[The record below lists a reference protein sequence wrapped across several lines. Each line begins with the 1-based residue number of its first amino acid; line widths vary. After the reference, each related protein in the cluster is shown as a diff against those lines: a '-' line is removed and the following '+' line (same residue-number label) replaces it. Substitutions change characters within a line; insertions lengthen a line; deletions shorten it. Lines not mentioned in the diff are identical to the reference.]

1 MYKKGDILG
10 GCRLLQECGSGAFG
24 SVFLVENETTHQRMA
39 LKILLKTG
47 RHYEREISALTA
59 YQEKC
64 RHANLMLIYHIGQ
77 NEDCLF
83 YTMDAADPL
92 NSAGDYVPDTLGNR
106 LRQRK
111 RLPPEEIR
119 TMLNELL
126 NGLEILHN
134 AGLLHRDI
142 KPDNV
147 LWVDG
152 HAVLGDI
159 GLVTASDHASFAGT
173 RGFISPAV
181 WKGERGYSK
190 QDDLYALAMTLYCA
204 LTGNEPKGNLEL
216 PLSMTFSGCGDLIR
230 AYNDVLD
237 EDSQIHSVA
246 DFRAALLKRRNLLS
260 KKQRKRILP
269 AILIT
274 VLCTLLAVSFY
285 NKIEPLKDDPVQ
297 NRAEEV
303 PNFMK
308 FRSKI
313 KTDPDQAMKTPQK
326 KSAVSEI
333 NNTQKTARLAE
344 ALEQEWRDSC
354 SERLKKAGNVV
365 FSPINIG
372 QGENARLSYTER
384 KRREQEKA
392 LLREA
397 QVRKEI
403 EDEEKYQLP
412 NLKSFAELAIRYF
425 GDVAY
430 NDELVKKNEGL
441 LADFDNP
448 EFLLDYYG
456 DTLCSRAS
464 LGLSISWSGE
474 LAELDKRLRALP
486 QDERRMRLRCIIF
499 AALRRNYFNGKN
511 LMAMNGF
518 PVRSFP
524 QLDEV
529 ERRLSF
535 FNQYID
541 RY

>member
-1 MYKKGDILG
+1 MYKAGDHLG

-24 SVFLVENETTHQRMA
+24 SVFLAENETTHQRMA

-64 RHANLMLIYHIGQ
+64 RHANLMRIYHIGQ

-119 TMLNELL
+119 TMLHELL
-126 NGLEILHN
+126 NGLELLHN

-159 GLVTASDHASFAGT
+159 GLVTGSDEASFAGT

-181 WKGERGYSK
+181 WKGERGYETK
-190 QDDLYALAMTLYCA
+190 DDLYALAMTLYCA

-230 AYNDVLD
+230 AYNAVM
-237 EDSQIHSVA
+237 EENSAIRSVS
-246 DFRAALLKRRNLLS
+246 DFRTVLLKSRKVSSGKL
-260 KKQRKRILP
+260 RKRLLFAGVFVLLCAIPCIFLFPKAGLRKEP
-269 AILIT
+269 AAAPET
-274 VLCTLLAVSFY
+274 RENA
-285 NKIEPLKDDPVQ
+285 P
-297 NRAEEV
+297 
-303 PNFMK
+303 
-308 FRSKI
+308 
-313 KTDPDQAMKTPQK
+313 
-326 KSAVSEI
+326 AVSEMSDA
-333 NNTQKTARLAE
+333 QKIKKLTE
-344 ALEQEWRDSC
+344 TLEQEWRDSC
-354 SERLKKAGNVV
+354 RKRLKDAGKVV
-365 FSPINIG
+365 VLPINIE
-372 QGENARLSYTER
+372 QGENARLSYDER
-384 KRREQEKA
+384 KRRGQEKSI
-392 LLREA
+392 LRET
-397 QVRKEI
+397 QVRRMI
-403 EDEEKYQLP
+403 EEEEEYQLP
-412 NLKSFAELAIRYF
+412 NLKSFAEIAIRYF
-425 GDVAY
+425 GDAAY
-430 NDELVKKNEGL
+430 NDDLIKKNKEL
-441 LADFDNP
+441 LRDFDNP

-456 DTLCSRAS
+456 DILCTRAS
-464 LGLSISWSGE
+464 FGLPMSWSGK
-474 LAELDKRLRALP
+474 LAELDKRLKSLP
-486 QDERRMRLRCIIF
+486 PEERRMQLRSIVF
-499 AALRRNYFNGKN
+499 AALRRNYFNGEI
-511 LMAMNGF
+511 LMKSGGF

-524 QLDEV
+524 QREEV
-529 ERRLSF
+529 EQRLSF
-535 FNQYID
+535 FDQYID